1 MGKRLLLQPLACV
14 TKHELAFPRRACKIK
29 TNTQRNL
36 SNGPHYHTC
45 TYNGLLPSSD
55 TRRHCASA
63 ITHRQRPA
71 IPSAPAISAHSLQ
84 RRMFSVSPTAKA
96 TVVTA
101 NPRKDED
108 GSEMLIDITARAA
121 NVFSFKSLRPRQP
134 MNADNGFSVLGR
146 S

>member
-1 MGKRLLLQPLACV
+1 MGKRLLLRPLANL

-29 TNTQRNL
+29 TDTQRNP
-36 SNGPHYHTC
+36 SNGLDYHTRS
-45 TYNGLLPSSD
+45 YNGLLPSTDPKS
-55 TRRHCASA
+55 HCASA
-63 ITHRQRPA
+63 MAHHQLSPL
-71 IPSAPAISAHSLQ
+71 PSAPAISAYPLQ

-121 NVFSFKSLRPRQP
+121 NVSLFKPLRPCQP
-134 MNADNGFSVLGR
+134 INADNGLSVLKK

>member
-1 MGKRLLLQPLACV
+1 MGKRLLLRPLAGV
-14 TKHELAFPRRACKIK
+14 IKHELAFPRRACKIK

-55 TRRHCASA
+55 TNPHRASA
-63 ITHRQRPA
+63 ITHRQRSPL
-71 IPSAPAISAHSLQ
+71 PSAPAISAHPLQ
-84 RRMFSVSPTAKA
+84 RRMFSASPIAKA
-96 TVVTA
+96 TVVAA

-121 NVFSFKSLRPRQP
+121 NVFSFKSLRARQP
-134 MNADNGFSVLGR
+134 MNADNGFSVLKK